1 MLRVWLIDN
10 PGSGSP
16 GQATLVSY
24 AAAIQKGI
32 DGDYGAAMNRSCA
45 FAYGDAKDVSPGD
58 QVLDLVATMD
68 QPGALG
74 DHSPDGTGRI
84 SPLLDAQDGAQLSQ
98 TIDHELKEMLEDLLC
113 DVVCVGGD
121 GKLYANE
128 CADAVESDAGYVI
141 DGVTLSNFVW
151 ASWYTGTGNK
161 YDQLGRLKAPYT
173 VSPGGYAQYLDPS
186 AGWQQIQSAER
197 APRTYRIHH
206 ARRRLRRV
214 AKWLAQ
220 HGGVL

>member
-16 GQATLVSY
+16 GQTVLQQY
-24 AAAIQKGI
+24 AAAIQRGI
-32 DGDYGAAMNRSCA
+32 LGDYAAQYNRGCN
-45 FAYGDAKDVSPGD
+45 FAYGDARDVSPGD

-74 DHSPDGTGRI
+74 NHSPDVF
-84 SPLLDAQDGAQLSQ
+84 A
-98 TIDHELKEMLEDLLC
+98 HNC
-113 DVVCVGGD
+113 
-121 GKLYANE
+121 
-128 CADAVESDAGYVI
+128 DAVESDPGYTI

-151 ASWYTGTGNK
+151 ASWYTGTGAK
-161 YDQLGRLKAPYT
+161 FDQLGTLKAPYT
-173 VSPGGYAQYLDPS
+173 VSAGGYAQKLDPT
-186 AGWQQIQSAER
+186 AGWQQIQSSEL
-197 APRTYRIHH
+197 APRAYRQKW

-220 HGGVL
+220 RGGVL